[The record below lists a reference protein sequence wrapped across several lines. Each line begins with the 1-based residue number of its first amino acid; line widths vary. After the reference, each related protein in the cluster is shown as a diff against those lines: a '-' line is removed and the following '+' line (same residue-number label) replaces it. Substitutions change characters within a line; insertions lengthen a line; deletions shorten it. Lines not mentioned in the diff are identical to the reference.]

1 MIDLK
6 LASGMTNAG
15 RMKDLSDVLEL
26 IKILNLPA
34 GFTNQLNPFVR
45 TKYLELWN
53 QGKKRYETLWRN
65 KWLTSEAKSIDEMI
79 ESLRPEP
86 SVIYRS

>member
-1 MIDLK
+1 
-6 LASGMTNAG
+6 MTNAG

-34 GFTNQLNPFVR
+34 SFSNQLNPFVQ
-45 TKYLELWN
+45 TKYSELWN

-65 KWLTSEAKSIDEMI
+65 KWLT
-79 ESLRPEP
+79 
-86 SVIYRS
+86 